1 LYYEVNDKDLQ
12 AHLTEEREGNGFL
25 INLIDSPE
33 RIDFFN
39 GVTTAVRISDGA
51 LFLVNC
57 VTGKFDNNYEIM
69 MLLYTRDDV

>member
-1 LYYEVNDKDLQ
+1 LYYEVNDKDL

-39 GVTTAVRISDGA
+39 GVATAVRISDGA

-57 VTGKFDNNYEIM
+57 VTG
-69 MLLYTRDDV
+69 